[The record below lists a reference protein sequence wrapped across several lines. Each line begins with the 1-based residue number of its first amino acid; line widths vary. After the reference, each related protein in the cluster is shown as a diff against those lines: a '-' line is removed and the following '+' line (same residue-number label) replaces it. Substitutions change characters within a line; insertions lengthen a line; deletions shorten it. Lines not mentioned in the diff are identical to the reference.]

1 MLRVLEF
8 RNIYLLPILAI
19 ALFYIVPAFLGML
32 IGENNFSF
40 ELFFLSVSSVF
51 IYFFSYKIFCGH
63 WFSALY
69 NSVLKIRVGLDV
81 FSWFI
86 LAIYFLVILYA
97 CLTAPDIALF
107 AAIKGVSLTEISGLR
122 EEFLRTREGW
132 EKGLLYVYAICVS
145 SLVPLVIAQMFI
157 SKSKWRFYV
166 LFAFLFSLAL
176 TLEKGRALV
185 AMLPLIVIFVNL
197 GNRKKAYI
205 IALLLVALIS
215 IVSLVARG
223 GLASSENAGDANP
236 LSGVPDEY
244 NLFAGETSQFYYIVN
259 RVWYIPYAT
268 AIDWLRYRVI
278 KLNDEST
285 EGMSISAIAWATGE
299 ERVSLE
305 QEVFT
310 FQWGQNETGTG
321 TANTVYYVDAYLT
334 FGYFGVFL
342 YSLLLAFCV
351 RVCVCSRNKALIACL
366 AISVY
371 YVCFNSL
378 SAVLFS
384 GGLGFIFLLA
394 LFFRISDAK

>member
-1 MLRVLEF
+1 VLRVLEF

-19 ALFYIVPAFLGML
+19 ALFYVVPAFLGIV
-32 IGENNFSF
+32 IGENSYAF
-40 ELFFLSVSSVF
+40 ELFFLSVISVF
-51 IYFFSYKIFCGH
+51 IYFFSYKVFCGR
-63 WFSALY
+63 WFTALY
-69 NSVLKIRVGLDV
+69 DSILKIRVGLDF
-81 FSWFI
+81 FSWII
-86 LAIYFLVILYA
+86 LAVYFVVIFYA

-107 AAIKGVSLTEISGLR
+107 AAIKGVSLTDISGLR

-132 EKGLLYVYAICVS
+132 ERGLLYIYAICVS
-145 SLVPLVIAQMFI
+145 SLVPLVIAQMFVA
-157 SKSKWRFYV
+157 KSKWRFYI

-205 IALLLVALIS
+205 IAFLLVVLIS

-223 GLASSENAGDANP
+223 GLASSENEGDSNP

-278 KLNDEST
+278 KLDDEST
-285 EGMSISAIAWATGE
+285 EGKSISAVAWLTGE
-299 ERVSLE
+299 DRISLE
-305 QEVFT
+305 QDVFT

-334 FGYFGVFL
+334 FGYLGVFL
-342 YSLLLAFCV
+342 YSFLLAFCV

>member
-19 ALFYIVPAFLGML
+19 TLFYVVPAFLGIV
-32 IGENNFSF
+32 IGENGYAFD
-40 ELFFLSVSSVF
+40 LFFLSITSIF

-63 WFSALY
+63 WFTTLY
-69 NSVLKIRVGLDV
+69 DSVLKIRVGLNV

-86 LAIYFLVILYA
+86 LIVYFLVILYA
-97 CLTAPDIALF
+97 SLTAPDVALF

-145 SLVPLVIAQMFI
+145 SLVPLVIAQMFV
-157 SKSKWRFYV
+157 SKSRWRFYV

-185 AMLPLIVIFVNL
+185 AMLPLIVIFVNM

-205 IALLLVALIS
+205 IAAVLVVLIS
-215 IVSLVARG
+215 VVSLVARG
-223 GLASSENAGDANP
+223 GLASSENEGDANP

-285 EGMSISAIAWATGE
+285 DGMSISAIAWITGK
-299 ERVSLE
+299 ERMSLE
-305 QEVFT
+305 QDVFT

>member
-19 ALFYIVPAFLGML
+19 TLFYVFPAILGVL
-32 IGENNFSF
+32 NGGNSYAF
-40 ELFFLSVSSVF
+40 ELLFLSVSSVF
-51 IYFFSYKIFCGH
+51 VYFFSYKILCGS

-69 NSVLKIRVGLDV
+69 NSVLKIRIGLGF

-86 LAIYFLVILYA
+86 LLVYFSVIFYA
-97 CLTAPDIALF
+97 CVTAPDIALF

-132 EKGLLYVYAICVS
+132 ERGLLYIYAICVS
-145 SLVPLVIAQMFI
+145 SLVPLVLAQMFI
-157 SKSKWRFYV
+157 AKSKWRFYV
-166 LFAFLFSLAL
+166 LFGFLFSLSL

-205 IALLLVALIS
+205 IICCLVLLIS
-215 IVSLVARG
+215 VVSLVARG
-223 GLASSENAGDANP
+223 GLASSENEGDTNP

-244 NLFAGETSQFYYIVN
+244 NLFVGETSQFYYIVN

-285 EGMSISAIAWATGE
+285 EGMSISAIAWATGS
-299 ERVSLE
+299 ERVNLE
-305 QEVFT
+305 QNVFT

-321 TANTVYYVDAYLT
+321 TANTVFYVDAFLT
-334 FGYFGVFL
+334 FGYLGVFL
-342 YSLLLAFCV
+342 YSLMLAFCV

>member
-19 ALFYIVPAFLGML
+19 ALFYVVPAFLGII
-32 IGENNFSF
+32 IGENSYAF
-40 ELFFLSVSSVF
+40 ELFFLSISSVF
-51 IYFFSYKIFCGH
+51 IYFFSYKVFCGH
-63 WFSALY
+63 WFTALY
-69 NSVLKIRVGLDV
+69 NSVLKIRIGLDF

-86 LAIYFLVILYA
+86 LAIYFLVIFYA

-132 EKGLLYVYAICVS
+132 ERGLLYIYAICVS
-145 SLVPLVIAQMFI
+145 SLVPLVIAQMFVA
-157 SKSKWRFYV
+157 KSKWRFYV

-197 GNRKKAYI
+197 GNRKKAYM
-205 IALLLVALIS
+205 IAFFLVVLIA

-223 GLASSENAGDANP
+223 GLASSENEGDANP

-268 AIDWLRYRVI
+268 AIDWLRYRVV

-285 EGMSISAIAWATGE
+285 VGKSISAVAWLTGE

-305 QEVFT
+305 QDVFT

-321 TANTVYYVDAYLT
+321 TANTVYYVDAFLT